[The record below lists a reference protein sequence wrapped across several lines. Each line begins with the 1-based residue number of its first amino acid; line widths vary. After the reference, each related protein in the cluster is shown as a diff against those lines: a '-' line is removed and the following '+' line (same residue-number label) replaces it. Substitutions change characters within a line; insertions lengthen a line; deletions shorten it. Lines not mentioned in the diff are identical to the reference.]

1 MYPDFHHFML
11 RESHPHNPR
20 LAWLAKNVL
29 SPILNERLL
38 PQIRAAQEAG
48 ELPDANP
55 ILIHYML
62 IGMTSVLCSL
72 RDEIAEISGLSAS
85 DPKVEHEY
93 WGLIEQTMFADGRL
107 KGKKS

>member
-1 MYPDFHHFML
+1 
-11 RESHPHNPR
+11 
-20 LAWLAKNVL
+20 
-29 SPILNERLL
+29 
-38 PQIRAAQEAG
+38 
-48 ELPDANP
+48 
-55 ILIHYML
+55 
-62 IGMTSVLCSL
+62 MTSVLCSL